1 MISTI
6 EYVKKYF
13 PDAVEIA
20 RKCKCCNKPMYT
32 RKTYTNLKGR
42 IVYHTLEQCLDM
54 DCWDGET
61 ETVDMG
67 YVK

>member
-13 PDAVEIA
+13 PDAIEIA
-20 RKCKCCNKPMYT
+20 RKCNCCNQAMYS
-32 RKTYTNLKGR
+32 RKTYTDIKER
-42 IVYHTLEQCLDM
+42 TVYHTLEQCLNV

-61 ETVDMG
+61 ETVDIG